1 MQATQWTKKTLCY
14 FCFEEEE
21 EEEEEEEVHSHNSQK
36 YINY

>member
-1 MQATQWTKKTLCY
+1 MQATQWTKKSLCY
-14 FCFEEEE
+14 FCFEE

>member
-21 EEEEEEEVHSHNSQK
+21 EEEEVHSHNSQK